1 MNILLASK
9 SPTRAKLLK
18 NAGIKF
24 ETVSHGVDEEEVK
37 LSMSSQSPKEIAVKL
52 SELKALKPSSSNPD
66 VFVIGSDQVLDLQ
79 GKLFNKANN
88 RGEAVEQLR
97 TLSGQEHTLI
107 TSTVIAKNNSIV
119 WRHLNESKMKMRA
132 LSEEMIQN
140 YLAEASDE
148 ILNIV
153 GVYAIEKEG
162 IKLFELIGGDIFSIQ
177 GISMLPLT
185 QFLWNNNILFK
196 NDSK

>member
-18 NAGIKF
+18 NAGIEF
-24 ETVSHGVDEEEVK
+24 EIVGHGVDEEEVK
-37 LSMSSQSPKEIAVKL
+37 LSMSSQSPKEVAIKL
-52 SELKALKPSSSNPD
+52 SELKALKPSSSNSD

-79 GKLFNKANN
+79 GKLFNKAHN

-97 TLSGQEHTLI
+97 ILSGQEHTLI

-119 WRHLNESKMKMRA
+119 WRHLNESKMKMRV

-140 YLAEASDE
+140 YLVEAGDE

-162 IKLFELIGGDIFSIQ
+162 IKLFESIDGDIFSIQ

-196 NDSK
+196 NDPK

>member
-18 NAGIKF
+18 NAGIEF
-24 ETVSHGVDEEEVK
+24 EIVSHGVDEEEVK
-37 LSMSSQSPKEIAVKL
+37 LSMSSRSPKEAAIKL

-66 VFVIGSDQVLDLQ
+66 VFVIGSDQVLDMQ
-79 GKLFNKANN
+79 GKLFNKVNN
-88 RGEAVEQLR
+88 RREAVEQLR

-132 LSEEMIQN
+132 LSEEMIQS

-162 IKLFELIGGDIFSIQ
+162 IKLFESIDGDIFSIQ

-185 QFLWNNNILFK
+185 QFLWNNNILFT
-196 NDSK
+196 NDPK

>member
-1 MNILLASK
+1 MDILLASK

-18 NAGIKF
+18 NAGIAF
-24 ETVSHGVDEEEVK
+24 EAVGHGVDEEEIK
-37 LSMSSQSPKEIAVKL
+37 LSMSSQSPKEIAIKL

-88 RGEAVEQLR
+88 RGEAAEQLR

-132 LSEEMIQN
+132 LSEETIQN
-140 YLAEASDE
+140 YLAKVGDE

-162 IKLFELIGGDIFSIQ
+162 IKLFESIDGDIFSIQ

-196 NDSK
+196 NDPK

>member
-18 NAGIKF
+18 NAGIEF
-24 ETVSHGVDEEEVK
+24 ETVGHGVDEEEVK
-37 LSMSSQSPKEIAVKL
+37 LTMSSQSPKEVAIKL
-52 SELKALKPSSSNPD
+52 SELKALKPSLSNPD

-119 WRHLNESKMKMRA
+119 WRYLNESKMKMRA
-132 LSEEMIQN
+132 LSEEMIQS

-162 IKLFELIGGDIFSIQ
+162 IKLFESIDGDIFSIQ
-177 GISMLPLT
+177 GISMLSLM
-185 QFLWNNNILFK
+185 QFLWNNNILFQ
-196 NDSK
+196 NDPK

>member
-18 NAGIKF
+18 KAGIKF

-37 LSMSSQSPKEIAVKL
+37 LSMSSQPPKEVAIKL
-52 SELKALKPSSSNPD
+52 SELKALKPSSSNSD

-79 GKLFNKANN
+79 GKLFNKAHN

-97 TLSGQEHTLI
+97 ILSGQEHTLI

-119 WRHLNESKMKMRA
+119 WRHLNESKMKMRV

-140 YLAEASDE
+140 YLVEAGDE

-162 IKLFELIGGDIFSIQ
+162 IKLFESIDGDIFSIQ

-196 NDSK
+196 NDPK

>member
-18 NAGIKF
+18 NAGIEF
-24 ETVSHGVDEEEVK
+24 EIVSHGVDEEEVK
-37 LSMSSQSPKEIAVKL
+37 LSMSSRSPKEAAIKL

-132 LSEEMIQN
+132 LSEEMIQS

-153 GVYAIEKEG
+153 GVYAIEKRG
-162 IKLFELIGGDIFSIQ
+162 CTLSYCRK
-177 GISMLPLT
+177 
-185 QFLWNNNILFK
+185 
-196 NDSK
+196 

>member
-18 NAGIKF
+18 NAGIEF
-24 ETVSHGVDEEEVK
+24 EIVGHGVDEEEVK
-37 LSMSSQSPKEIAVKL
+37 LSMSSQPPKEVAIKL
-52 SELKALKPSSSNPD
+52 SELKALKPSSSNSD

-79 GKLFNKANN
+79 GKLFNKAHN

-97 TLSGQEHTLI
+97 ILSGQEHTLI

-119 WRHLNESKMKMRA
+119 WRHLSESKMKMRV

-140 YLAEASDE
+140 YLVEAGDE

-162 IKLFELIGGDIFSIQ
+162 IKLFESIDGDIFSIQ

-196 NDSK
+196 NDPK